1 MGQPDVD
8 ASQTNY
14 RPVSNLSFLSKL
26 LDRIVQICFQT
37 FLGQQQPG
45 AEDTVC
51 ILSVSQHRQSETVVT
66 MVYNG
71 LLWLHIAANGGQ
83 LSVLCL
89 LAGFVCCIEHGRPR
103 SADAATGASV
113 WSPRCRGQE
122 W

>member
-51 ILSVSQHRQSETVVT
+51 ILSVSQHRESETVVT
-66 MVYNG
+66 RVYNS
-71 LLWLHIAANGGQ
+71 LLWLLIAANGGQ
-83 LSVLCL
+83 VSVLCL
-89 LAGFVCCIEHGRPR
+89 
-103 SADAATGASV
+103 
-113 WSPRCRGQE
+113 
-122 W
+122 